1 MKLFPTYDGNT
12 VILAP
17 QQRLD
22 HVYADNFQQSLIPYL
37 RQCHSRGLSIL
48 LDFSGVPHVSS
59 VGLRVLMLAHQQV
72 KAQGG
77 VIVITALQPSV
88 REIFEI
94 SHFHGTLRLFYSRAN
109 ALAALS
115 IALDE
120 VAVWG
125 TRHRGKPTIF

>member
-1 MKLFPTYDGNT
+1 MKLFPVYDGNT

-22 HVYADNFQQSLIPYL
+22 HLYADNFQQSLIPYL
-37 RQCHSRGLSIL
+37 RQCHTHGLSIM
-48 LDFSGVPHVSS
+48 LDFSGVPHISS
-59 VGLRVLMLAHQQV
+59 VGLRVLMLAQKQV

-77 VIVITALQPSV
+77 VLVLAALQPAV

-94 SHFHGTLRLFYSRAN
+94 SHFHGTLRLFYSRVN

-115 IALDE
+115 IELDE
-120 VAVWG
+120 VAA
-125 TRHRGKPTIF
+125 